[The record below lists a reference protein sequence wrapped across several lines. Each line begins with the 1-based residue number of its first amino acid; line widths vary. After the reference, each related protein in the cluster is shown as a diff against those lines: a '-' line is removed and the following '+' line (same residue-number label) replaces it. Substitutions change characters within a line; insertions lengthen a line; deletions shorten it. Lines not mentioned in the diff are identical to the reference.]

1 MKEEKEDIVVNS
13 YIEWG
18 ELNALYGRV
27 LTILEALGTLPETY
41 TVDNQP
47 VTGQEKREAI
57 KSLFSDAIFSHDYK
71 GFGARKSDMK
81 LIEGFDYYHKDQ

>member
-47 VTGQEKREAI
+47 VTG
-57 KSLFSDAIFSHDYK
+57 
-71 GFGARKSDMK
+71 
-81 LIEGFDYYHKDQ
+81 